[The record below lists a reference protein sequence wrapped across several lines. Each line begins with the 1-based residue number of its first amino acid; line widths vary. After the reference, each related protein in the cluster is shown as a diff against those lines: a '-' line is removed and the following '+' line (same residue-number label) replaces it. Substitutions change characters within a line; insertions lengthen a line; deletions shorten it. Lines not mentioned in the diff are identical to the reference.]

1 MNVLIVDDNEENRY
15 LLDALLK
22 GNGYAVVA
30 VENGAEALEKLKT
43 DRFDLIVSD
52 ILMPVMDGFQLC
64 RQVKTD
70 EALRL
75 IPFIIYTATY
85 TGPQDEAFALKI
97 GADRFIQKPCE
108 PDAFMEAIR
117 DVMSIEKPSDS
128 SPLSEP
134 VREEEI
140 LKLYSERLVRKLEQ
154 KMLELEKEVKIR
166 RKTEEELAK
175 REHYYRTLIFDLHE
189 DIIVIDRDYRITDIN
204 HTALQRLRRTRE
216 EVIGL
221 SCHEVLYSLDAPC
234 CEHGK
239 KCCLKEVFDTAE
251 SHRWFRHNEKRE
263 GKIAHTD
270 IRMSPMRD
278 ADGNVTHAVMAARDF
293 TDLFQA
299 QEALEASE
307 RKYRMLAENTLDVIW
322 AMDTDF
328 TFTYVNPA
336 ILNLMGYSPEEW
348 IGSRLSEHCDEENF
362 RNMTRIM
369 ADETAKG
376 PEGTG
381 VIFESVLLD
390 KDRKPIPVEFHG
402 RVVFDENGDPVL
414 LQGVTRDITERKRAE
429 VERSRLSTQLMQA
442 QKFESIG
449 NLAGGI
455 AHDFNNILSAVIGF
469 TEIALDD
476 VEKGSNIETDLKEI
490 YRAGQR
496 AKDLVKQILTFA
508 RKSEEEIKPIKPKT
522 VIEEV
527 LKFIR
532 SSTPTTIEIKQSITC
547 GSSIMGN
554 PTQLHQIL
562 MNLCTNAVQAME
574 EKGGTLEIGLADFRI
589 GDTDAERG
597 LKLKP
602 GEYIK
607 LTVSDTGTGI
617 SPDALDLLFE
627 PYYTTKAP
635 GEGTGLG
642 LAVVH
647 GIVES
652 YGGEIRIESEP
663 GNGSVFDIFFPVIKT
678 DEAGIADENEDLPTG
693 SERILFIDDEAVIA
707 KMAGQILER
716 LGYSVTTKLNSI
728 EALELFRSKPD
739 DFDLVVTDMTMPC
752 MTGDELAVEMTK
764 IRPDIPVILCTG
776 YSKKVSDEID
786 SQSRIKAF
794 AYKPIVKADLAKTIR
809 KVLDETM
816 GRG

>member
-1 MNVLIVDDNEENRY
+1 MKVLIVDDNDEGRY
-15 LLDALLK
+15 LLDVLLR
-22 GNGYAVVA
+22 GNGHHVVA

-64 RQVKTD
+64 RQVKAD

-75 IPFIIYTATY
+75 IPFIVYTATY
-85 TGPQDEAFALKI
+85 TGPQDEEFALKI

-108 PDAFMEAIR
+108 PDAFMEAVR
-117 DVMSIEKPSDS
+117 DVTAAERQADS

-134 VREEEI
+134 AREEEI

-154 KMLELEKEVKIR
+154 KMLELEKEVETR

-175 REHYYRTLIFDLHE
+175 REQYFRTLIFDLHE

-204 HTALQRLRRTRE
+204 NTALRKLGRTRE
-216 EVIGL
+216 GVIGRH
-221 SCHEVLYSLDAPC
+221 CHEVLYALDAPC
-234 CEHGK
+234 PEYGK
-239 KCCLKEVFDTAE
+239 KCCLQDVLEKAE
-251 SHRWFRHNEKRE
+251 SRRWYRQDEKRE

-270 IRMSPMRD
+270 IRMSPMKD
-278 ADGNVTHAVMAARDF
+278 ADGNVTLAVMAARDF

-322 AMDTDF
+322 AMDLDF

-336 ILNLMGYSPEEW
+336 IRSLMGHSPEEW
-348 IGSRLSEHCDEENF
+348 IGSRLSEHCDEENY
-362 RNMTRIM
+362 REMTRIM

-376 PEGTG
+376 REGSG

-390 KDRKPIPVEFHG
+390 KDREPVPVEFHG
-402 RVVFDENGDPVL
+402 RVVFDDSGAPVI
-414 LQGVTRDITERKRAE
+414 LQGVTRDISERKRAE
-429 VERSRLSTQLMQA
+429 EERNRLTAQLMQA

-476 VEKGSNIETDLKEI
+476 VEKGSNIETNLKEI
-490 YRAGQR
+490 YKAGQR

-532 SSTPTTIEIKQSITC
+532 SSTPTTIEIRQSIASN
-547 GSSIMGN
+547 SSIMGN

-562 MNLCTNAVQAME
+562 MNLCTNAVHAME
-574 EKGGTLEIGLADFRI
+574 EKGGTLELGLANVGIDEADLR
-589 GDTDAERG
+589 RG

-602 GEYIK
+602 DDYIK

-617 SPDALDLLFE
+617 APETVELMFE
-627 PYYTTKAP
+627 PYFTTKAP

-642 LAVVH
+642 LAVVQ

-652 YGGEIRIESEP
+652 YGGEIQIQSEP
-663 GNGSVFDIFFPVIKT
+663 GKGSVFDVYIPIIKT
-678 DEAGIADENEDLPTG
+678 DEPSIANEKEDLPTG
-693 SERILFIDDEAVIA
+693 SERILFIDDEAIIA
-707 KMAGQILER
+707 DLGGQILKR

-728 EALELFRSKPD
+728 EALELFRSKPN
-739 DFDLVVTDMTMPC
+739 DFDLVVTDMTMPN
-752 MTGDELAVEMTK
+752 MTGDELAVEMMK

-776 YSKKVSDEID
+776 YSKKISDEIH
-786 SQSRIKAF
+786 SSNRIKAL

-816 GRG
+816 SSR